1 MKRITESQSGFSIL
15 VFLTLL
21 LMLSLLGINAI
32 LVSTSEVDIA
42 GYELNS
48 AMALN
53 AAEAGLEKAAA
64 EITDYYDKFGRPP
77 DSLPSGS
84 LELGNY
90 TVTYTVTKPGVTQ
103 QKVLET
109 GAYRG
114 LYSLSDEYVITSNA
128 TTPGVKAQTT
138 LTQSLDAAVVPIYQ
152 FAVFYEGDLEIAPGP
167 QMTLGGRVHS
177 NNDMY
182 LQSGNSLRI
191 DSYTTAAGNI
201 YHGRSPLSGKSDSYG
216 DVLIKDASGNYQ
228 NMESDDGSWLD
239 ASETNW
245 VDESISRWGGMVE
258 DGDHG
263 MTELELPV
271 VTSGEPKDMIGRSD
285 AGSNPDSYE
294 ERADLKLIDGQ
305 MFALD
310 SDSNWNNI
318 TTDMI
323 SAGVL
328 STQTFYDGREGR
340 DVDSWDID
348 LGALAATAYW
358 PQSGIIYT
366 ACDVNSYDATRL
378 VNGDELAGPLTVASE
393 NPVYTLGD
401 YNTVQKKPASIMT
414 DAYTVLSN
422 NWDDSKSEWSLSN
435 RSASNTQVNAAYMT
449 GNKESGSGGG
459 SSYSGGFENLPRF
472 LENWSGREFKWIG
485 SAVDL
490 WASNQAD
497 GYWSYGSYYTA
508 PNRNWAFD
516 TDFLDPTK
524 LPPGT
529 PLISVVLKT
538 GWSQAIAFGEEAI
551 EGGE

>member
-1 MKRITESQSGFSIL
+1 MKRITKSQAGFSIL

-32 LVSTSEVDIA
+32 LVSTSEVDVA

-48 AMALN
+48 AQSLN

-64 EITDYYDKFGRPP
+64 EITSYYDKHGRPP
-77 DSLPSGS
+77 DSLPTGQ
-84 LELGNY
+84 LELGNQV
-90 TVTYTVTKPGVTQ
+90 VTYSVDKPGVTQ
-103 QKVLET
+103 HKILEQ

-114 LYSLSDEYVITSNA
+114 LYSLSDEYIITSTA
-128 TTPGVKAQTT
+128 TSPGVKAQTT
-138 LTQSLDAAVVPIYQ
+138 LTQTLDAAVVPIYQ

-182 LQSGNSLRI
+182 LQADNSLKI

-201 YHGRSPLSGKSDSYG
+201 YHGRSPLSGMSTGYG
-216 DVLIKDASGNYQ
+216 DVLIKDAGGTYQ
-228 NMESDDGSWLD
+228 NMDNGDGSWLD
-239 ASETNW
+239 ANDADW
-245 VDESISRWGGMVE
+245 VDESISRWDGKVE

-271 VTSGEPKDMIGRSD
+271 VTSGEPKDMIGRENG
-285 AGSNPDSYE
+285 GSNPDSYE
-294 ERADLKLIDGQ
+294 ARCDLKLLDGQ
-305 MFALD
+305 MYSLD
-310 SDSNWNNI
+310 SDSIWSNI
-318 TTDMI
+318 TADMI

-328 STQTFYDGREGR
+328 STTTFYDGREGK
-340 DVDSWDID
+340 DVTSWDIN
-348 LGALAATAYW
+348 LGALGATEYW
-358 PQSGIIYT
+358 PESGIIYT
-366 ACDVNSYDATRL
+366 ACDVTSYDATRL

-422 NWDDSKSEWSLSN
+422 NWDDGKSEWSLNN
-435 RSASNTQVNAAYMT
+435 RQAGATQVNAAYMT
-449 GNKESGSGGG
+449 GNKPSGSGGG
-459 SSYSGGFENLPRF
+459 SNYSGGFENLPRF
-472 LENWSGREFKWIG
+472 LENWSGKNFKWIG

-490 WASNQAD
+490 WEAQQAT
-497 GYWSYGSYYTA
+497 GYWGGSYYSP
-508 PNRNWAFD
+508 PNRDWHFD
-516 TDFLDPTK
+516 LDFLDPTK

-538 GWSQAIAFGEEAI
+538 GWSQAIAFGEEVLD
-551 EGGE
+551 GE